1 MTMIDRARAWMRGL
15 TTTAVVR
22 PPVDPGLLAW
32 DLPLRRDAATDRT
45 QAASGALR
53 EDMLAAGGLMLD
65 ADDHQWRRITSGQ
78 RFSTRDLTPIQ
89 HDRMLQIAWYLIEAN
104 PFAKRLLQ
112 LMTDLIVGEGWS
124 VSAKDARVSEILT
137 TTWNHPSGKLGAN
150 LRQFY
155 FANALNGELILPV
168 ARNPIT
174 GIPHLGYIDPM
185 QVLRVERRADNVL
198 VPETVVL
205 RAANGQTDGQRLKVV
220 AEDPLTGRLDGEVF
234 YHGINGLPN
243 GTRGRSDL
251 LPLADWLDL
260 YDSLMFSEVERT
272 KILSSFV
279 WDLSM
284 TGASQPEIQ
293 KRVRELKNP
302 TPGTV
307 YGHNEKE
314 TLEARTPA
322 LDASDRSEVTRML
335 AIHISGSIGF
345 PISWLGFSDSN
356 RATIDGQNDVMMK
369 TPAARQKEFSG
380 FLNQIMR
387 FAVEGA
393 TTKNRALYRDVQ
405 DVSWEI
411 NVPEIAAKDVARV
424 GAVIGSVV
432 QAMDTAQA
440 NKTMS
445 RRAAAVATLTV
456 MRHLGIDLDVD
467 EVLAEADQDHADQQA
482 GADERAALLARATAA
497 LAATRATAPAV

>member
-1 MTMIDRARAWMRGL
+1 MTLMDRARSWMRGL
-15 TTTAVVR
+15 TTTAPAR
-22 PPVDPGLLAW
+22 PLVDPALLTM
-32 DLPLRRDAATDRT
+32 DLPLRREEATERTRAATS
-45 QAASGALR
+45 AFR

-65 ADDHQWRRITSGQ
+65 ADDQQWRRITSGQ
-78 RFSTRDLTPIQ
+78 RFTTRDLSPVQ

-124 VSAKDARVSEILT
+124 VSAKDERISEILT
-137 TTWNHPSGKLGAN
+137 KTWTHPAGKLGAN

-155 FANALNGELILPV
+155 FANALNGELVLPV

-205 RAANGQTDGQRLKVV
+205 RAANGQTEGQRLKVV
-220 AEDPLTGRLDGEVF
+220 QEDPTTGRLDGEVF
-234 YHGINGLPN
+234 YHSINGLPN

-260 YDSLMFSEVERT
+260 YDSLMFAEVERT

-279 WDLSM
+279 WDLTM
-284 TGASQPEIQ
+284 TNASEPEIQ
-293 KRVRELKNP
+293 KRVRQLKNP
-302 TPGTV
+302 TPGTI

-314 TLEARTPA
+314 TLDARTPD
-322 LDASDRSEVTRML
+322 LDAGDRSEVTRML

-345 PISWLGFSDSN
+345 PISWLGFGDST
-356 RATIDGQNDVMMK
+356 RATVEGQNDVMMK

-393 TTKNRALYRDVQ
+393 TTRNRALYRDVQ

-432 QAMDTAQA
+432 QAMDTAQS
-440 NKTMS
+440 NGTMS

-467 EVLAEADQDHADQQA
+467 EVLQQA
-482 GADERAALLARATAA
+482 DEESTERQAAADERAAMVARAQAA
-497 LAATRATAPAV
+497 LAATGGTERAA